1 MIKTNLI
8 VVAGL
13 FLIGMS
19 ACQKENVL
27 PKRTNETECLLNSLK
42 RLPKTGYMFG
52 HHDATSHGIGWDGDA
67 DRSDVKSV
75 CGAYPAVMSFDLGR
89 IELGNGNNLDN
100 VPFERIK
107 NEIISQY
114 NRGGMS
120 SLSWHMDNPVT
131 GKDSWDVSDT
141 TVVTSILPGGACHEK
156 FTGWLDKAADF
167 INSVVTADGVKV
179 PILFRPWHEHTGSW
193 FWWGQNLCSA
203 EEYKALWKMTYEHM
217 QKKGANNLLYA
228 YSAGSEP
235 NDTTEYLERYPGDD
249 IIDLI
254 GFDTYQFNRQ
264 DYVNTMEKS
273 LSILTEVGKTHQKPI
288 AVTETGFETIPDSV
302 WWTETL
308 MPVIDKYPI
317 TYILVW
323 RNAREREEHYFAPYP
338 GQASANDFVDFYHS
352 PKTLFIGDN
361 FTLYK

>member
-8 VVAGL
+8 AIAGL

-19 ACQKENVL
+19 ACQKENAL
-27 PKRTNETECLLNSLK
+27 PKRTHETECLLKSLK
-42 RLPKTGYMFG
+42 LLPETGYMFG
-52 HHDATSHGIGWDGDA
+52 HHDATSYGIGWDGDA

-89 IELGNGNNLDN
+89 IELGNDNNLDN

-131 GKDSWDVSDT
+131 GKDSWDASDT
-141 TVVTSILPGGACHEK
+141 TVVTSILPGGAYHEK
-156 FTGWLDKAADF
+156 FTGWLDKAAEF

-179 PILFRPWHEHTGSW
+179 PILFRPWHEHTGNW

-249 IIDLI
+249 IIDFI
-254 GFDTYQFNRQ
+254 GFDTYQFNHQ

-273 LSILTEVGKTHQKPI
+273 LSILTEVGKAHQKPI

-317 TYILVW
+317 TYVLVW
-323 RNAREREEHYFAPYP
+323 RNAREREGHYFAPYP
-338 GQASANDFVDFYHS
+338 GQTSANNFVDFYHS